1 MYYMDPL
8 KFNDLLSSYKGR
20 ELPPSPTNLNQNVW
34 REIRLRKSTP
44 VSSALRYSEF
54 LTWFR
59 GSMAALVAPTLA
71 LAMVMSVGLTVLNA
85 QATPH
90 QRVQQALGLNVFSH
104 QASPLTRFA
113 QNP

>member
-1 MYYMDPL
+1 MDPL
-8 KFNDLLSSYKGR
+8 KLDDLLSYYKATK
-20 ELPPSPTNLNQNVW
+20 PPLSPTNLNQNVW

-59 GSMAALVAPTLA
+59 GSMASLVAPTMA
-71 LAMVMSVGLTVLNA
+71 WAIVMSVGFSVLNA
-85 QATPH
+85 QTTPH
-90 QRVQQALGLNVFSH
+90 QRVRQALGLDVFSH

-113 QNP
+113 ENP